1 MPFSATS
8 AALLGPDDH
17 VLTLCHMLAN
27 RIGKAFASELENQ
40 DMTVAEW
47 RVMLTL
53 AQHQNASGQ
62 EITGRWA
69 MDKMAVNRAI
79 SSLDQRGLIRKMRS
93 NEDRRTINLQLTAA
107 GRKMYDALLPM
118 ANDRYHELL
127 SGLDKSEEKQ
137 LRQTLLKLIT
147 HTDSLID

>member
-127 SGLDKSEEKQ
+127 SGLDKNEEKQ

>member
-1 MPFSATS
+1 MPYAATS
-8 AALLGPDDH
+8 ATQPGPDDH

-40 DMTVAEW
+40 DISVAEW

-79 SSLDQRGLIRKMRS
+79 SSLELRGLIKKKRS
-93 NEDRRTINLQLTAA
+93 KADRRTINLALTAA

-118 ANDRYHELL
+118 ANDRYHALM
-127 SGLDKSEEKQ
+127 SGLDKNEEKQ
-137 LRQTLLKLIT
+137 LRQTLLKMIT

>member
-1 MPFSATS
+1 MSFAAIS
-8 AALLGPDDH
+8 AAQPGPDDH

-79 SSLDQRGLIRKMRS
+79 SSLDQRGLIKKMRS
-93 NEDRRTINLQLTAA
+93 NEDRRTINLQLTAQ
-107 GRKMYDALLPM
+107 GQKKYDALLPM

-127 SGLDKSEEKQ
+127 SCLDKNEEKQ
-137 LRQTLLKLIT
+137 LRQTLLKLII
-147 HTDSLID
+147 HTDSFID

>member
-1 MPFSATS
+1 MPFSATP
-8 AALLGPDDH
+8 AAQLGPNDH

-93 NEDRRTINLQLTAA
+93 SEDRRTINLQLTAA

-127 SGLDKSEEKQ
+127 SGLDKNEEKQ

>member
-1 MPFSATS
+1 MPDTITTASQPGT
-8 AALLGPDDH
+8 DDH

-27 RIGKAFASELENQ
+27 RIGRAFAAELESRE
-40 DMTVAEW
+40 VSIAEW
-47 RVMLTL
+47 RVLMTL

-69 MDKMAVNRAI
+69 MDKMAINRAI
-79 SSLDQRGLIRKMRS
+79 KNLEERGLIRKKRRTA
-93 NEDRRTINLQLTAA
+93 DRRTINLALTLK
-107 GRKMYDALLPM
+107 GQKIYDDLLPM
-118 ANDRYHELL
+118 ANNRYHALM
-127 SGLDKSEEKQ
+127 SGLDKREEKQ